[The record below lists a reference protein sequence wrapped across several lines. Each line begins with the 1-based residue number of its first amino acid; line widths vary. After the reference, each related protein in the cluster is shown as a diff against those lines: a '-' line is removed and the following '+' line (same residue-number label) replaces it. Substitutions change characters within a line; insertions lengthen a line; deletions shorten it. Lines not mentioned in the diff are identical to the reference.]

1 MKNKKYTV
9 AVLLLKFLAV
19 ILILAYLINNEK
31 LTVDSL
37 SFIFINVELFI
48 SLIIIILSISI
59 PLVSLRWAIIL
70 KNLDSKKKSL
80 IELYKIT
87 LIAQFFAIFIPGS
100 ATADLTKGYYLHKDN
115 KNKTNI
121 YFSILLD
128 RIMGL
133 YSIIILLFIVYAI
146 NFNLISSYQYLS
158 FFCNLLLV
166 GFAIFNLIFFLFRN
180 KLLELIQHI
189 KFKFIGQKITKIVD
203 CIYLIKKITLIKT
216 LALSMLNQIV
226 LVGLFLIINIP
237 FNTLVVSDFMKIAF
251 ITPLG
256 EIASMIPLFPIGIG
270 IGHISFEELYL
281 LFNFTSGANIFNIFV
296 TAKIIVGLIGGVT
309 YVFYNRKS

>member
-1 MKNKKYTV
+1 MNNKKYKIT
-9 AVLLLKFLAV
+9 VLLLKFLAV
-19 ILILAYLINNEK
+19 FLILAYLINNEK

-48 SLIIIILSISI
+48 SLILIILSISI

-70 KNLDSKKKSL
+70 KNLDSKKKTL
-80 IELYKIT
+80 FELYKIT

-133 YSIIILLFIVYAI
+133 YSIIILIFIVYAVNFDLI
-146 NFNLISSYQYLS
+146 NSYKFLS
-158 FFCNLLLV
+158 LFCNLLLV
-166 GFAIFNLIFFLFRN
+166 GFTMFNLVFFLFKNR
-180 KLLELIQHI
+180 LLELLQHI
-189 KFKFIGQKITKIVD
+189 KFKFIGEKIKKIVD
-203 CIYLIKKITLIKT
+203 CIILVKKITLVKT
-216 LALSMLNQIV
+216 LALSMLNQIT
-226 LVGLFLIINIP
+226 LIAIFIIINIP
-237 FNTLVVSDFMKIAF
+237 FNNLVSGDFMKIAF

-270 IGHISFEELYL
+270 IGQYL
-281 LFNFTSGANIFNIFV
+281 LRSYICCLISQMAQIFLIF
-296 TAKIIVGLIGGVT
+296 L
-309 YVFYNRKS
+309 

>member
-1 MKNKKYTV
+1 MNNKKYKIT
-9 AVLLLKFLAV
+9 VLLLKFLAV
-19 ILILAYLINNEK
+19 FLILAYLINNEK

-48 SLIIIILSISI
+48 SLILIILSISI

-70 KNLDSKKKSL
+70 KNLDSKKKTL
-80 IELYKIT
+80 FELYKIT

-133 YSIIILLFIVYAI
+133 YSIIILIFIVYAVNFDLI
-146 NFNLISSYQYLS
+146 NSYKFLS
-158 FFCNLLLV
+158 LFCNLLLV
-166 GFAIFNLIFFLFRN
+166 GFTMFNLVFFLFKNR
-180 KLLELIQHI
+180 LLELLQHI
-189 KFKFIGQKITKIVD
+189 KFKFIGEKIKKIVD
-203 CIYLIKKITLIKT
+203 CIILVKKITLVKT
-216 LALSMLNQIV
+216 LALSMLNQIT
-226 LVGLFLIINIP
+226 LIAIFIIINIP
-237 FNTLVVSDFMKIAF
+237 FNNLVSGDFMKIAF

-270 IGHISFEELYL
+270 IGHISFEELYM
-281 LFNFTSGANIFNIFV
+281 LFNFTNGANIFNIFV
-296 TAKIIVGLIGGVT
+296 SAKIIVGLIGGVT
-309 YVFYNRKS
+309 YIFYNRRN

>member
-1 MKNKKYTV
+1 M
-9 AVLLLKFLAV
+9 LKFLAV
-19 ILILAYLINNEK
+19 FLILAYLINNEK

-48 SLIIIILSISI
+48 SLILIILSISI

-70 KNLDSKKKSL
+70 KNLDSKKKTL
-80 IELYKIT
+80 FELYKIT

-133 YSIIILLFIVYAI
+133 YSIIILIFIVYAVNFDLI
-146 NFNLISSYQYLS
+146 NSYKFLS
-158 FFCNLLLV
+158 LFCNLLLV
-166 GFAIFNLIFFLFRN
+166 GFTMFNLVFFLFKNR
-180 KLLELIQHI
+180 LLELLQHI
-189 KFKFIGQKITKIVD
+189 KFKFIGEKIKKIVD
-203 CIYLIKKITLIKT
+203 CIILVKKITLVKT
-216 LALSMLNQIV
+216 LALSMLNQIT
-226 LVGLFLIINIP
+226 LIAIFIIINIP
-237 FNTLVVSDFMKIAF
+237 FNNLVSGDFMKIAF

-270 IGHISFEELYL
+270 IGHISFEELYM
-281 LFNFTSGANIFNIFV
+281 LFNFTNGANIFNIFV
-296 TAKIIVGLIGGVT
+296 SAKIIVGLIGGVT
-309 YVFYNRKS
+309 YIFYNRRN

>member
-1 MKNKKYTV
+1 MKNKKYTI
-9 AVLLLKFLAV
+9 AILLLKFLAV

-48 SLIIIILSISI
+48 SIILIILSISI

-70 KNLDSKKKSL
+70 KNLNSKKKSL
-80 IELYKIT
+80 LELYKIT
-87 LIAQFFAIFIPGS
+87 LIAHFFAIFIPGA

-133 YSIIILLFIVYAI
+133 YSIIILIFVVYAI
-146 NFNLISSYQYLS
+146 NFDLISSYKYLS
-158 FFCNLLLV
+158 LFCNLLLIS
-166 GFAIFNLIFFLFRN
+166 FTIFNLIFFLFKN
-180 KLLELIQHI
+180 KLLALLQLI
-189 KFKFIGQKITKIVD
+189 KFKFIGQKIKKVID
-203 CIYLIKKITLIKT
+203 CIELVKKVTLIKT
-216 LALSMLNQIV
+216 LTLSMLNQIV
-226 LVGLFLIINIP
+226 LIGLFIIINIP
-237 FNTLVVSDFMKIAF
+237 FNNLVASDFMKLAF

-270 IGHISFEELYL
+270 IGHISFDELYH
-281 LFNFTSGANIFNIFV
+281 LFNFTNGANIFNIFV
-296 TAKIIVGLIGGVT
+296 TAKIIVGLIGGLT
-309 YVFYNRKS
+309 YIFYYRQS